1 MKKFTLIFVFL
12 LVAFSWNNAAAQG
25 NVTFNLDTTGGGFIA
40 TDQVFITGG
49 PWGWTTPGDDASL
62 ELLDGDADGIFS
74 ITLPLCEMFV
84 EYRFHKN
91 AGWDNGD
98 QTRFLQTTG
107 VDEAFSF
114 VWGVIPDVVNNPLPV
129 TFEGGY
135 DDMRWLTFSQGPDAD
150 LCSDFSIVANPAVDG
165 INTSANA
172 IQFVVNDN
180 ADQWAGAW
188 TGAYDTIKFTE
199 EYHTLTMMV
208 NRSTI
213 GRSALKVE
221 SSSDG
226 GPVIELFATNTV
238 VDEWELLTYDFTA
251 GIGFSYPRFV
261 IFPDFPDA
269 ARTAGAT
276 VLLDNIAEAVMTEL
290 PYAQLYVIGDACSI
304 GWDLQNALP
313 MVVDGTD
320 PTIFTWQGPLT
331 ASELKFATQVVN
343 WDQGDEITALTAGA
357 DAATATAYQIRACG
371 DGSCTGDDNKW
382 MVDAA
387 GTYLVTINLTAE
399 TIDFEL
405 QVGIKEVDAFSN
417 VSVYPNPAYDMLNVE
432 VGQNTGASISL
443 FSIDGRRLYSEV
455 ATESTTR
462 IDMSRMNASGIVIVK
477 VENDQLSKVFRVV
490 VK

>member
-1 MKKFTLIFVFL
+1 
-12 LVAFSWNNAAAQG
+12 
-25 NVTFNLDTTGGGFIA
+25 
-40 TDQVFITGG
+40 
-49 PWGWTTPGDDASL
+49 
-62 ELLDGDADGIFS
+62 
-74 ITLPLCEMFV
+74 
-84 EYRFHKN
+84 
-91 AGWDNGD
+91 
-98 QTRFLQTTG
+98 
-107 VDEAFSF
+107 
-114 VWGVIPDVVNNPLPV
+114 
-129 TFEGGY
+129 
-135 DDMRWLTFSQGPDAD
+135 
-150 LCSDFSIVANPAVDG
+150 
-165 INTSANA
+165 
-172 IQFVVNDN
+172 
-180 ADQWAGAW
+180 
-188 TGAYDTIKFTE
+188 
-199 EYHTLTMMV
+199 MMV

-417 VSVYPNPAYDMLNVE
+417 VSVYPNPASDMLNVE